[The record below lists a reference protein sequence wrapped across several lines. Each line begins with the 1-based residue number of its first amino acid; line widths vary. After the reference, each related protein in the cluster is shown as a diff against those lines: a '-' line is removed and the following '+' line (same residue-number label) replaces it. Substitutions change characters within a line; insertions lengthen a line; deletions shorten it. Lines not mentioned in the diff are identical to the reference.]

1 MAHVGDRPAAR
12 PDTPPFFTIRHLQ
25 TGGAIYAEIALFLG
39 EAALAGVVGNA
50 IYDAVRATLR
60 SIATRWHARQESG
73 EPPRLTR
80 DEASELTHAAVRL
93 RLTLAPAIDLIT
105 EELTEESDT
114 GAWRG
119 VVRNADNGERY
130 RVHLSPDPDQP
141 KVTVLLTLG

>member
-1 MAHVGDRPAAR
+1 MAHVGDRPAAI
-12 PDTPPFFTIRHLQ
+12 PDSPPFFTIRHLQ
-25 TGGAIYAEIALFLG
+25 TGGAIYAEIALF
-39 EAALAGVVGNA
+39 LAGVVGNA

-73 EPPRLTR
+73 ETPRLTR

-105 EELTEESDT
+105 EELTEEPDT
-114 GAWRG
+114 GSWHG

-130 RVHLSPDPDQP
+130 RVLLSPDRDQP

>member
-1 MAHVGDRPAAR
+1 MAHVGDRPAAI
-12 PDTPPFFTIRHLQ
+12 PGSPPFFTIRHRQ

-60 SIATRWHARQESG
+60 SIVGRWRARQESG

-80 DEASELTHAAVRL
+80 DEASELAHAAVRL

-105 EELTEESDT
+105 EELMDNS
-114 GAWRG
+114 GAEAPHG
-119 VVRNADNGERY
+119 VVRNSRNGERY
-130 RVHLSPDPDQP
+130 RVRLSSDRDQA